1 MYTLE
6 QIKRIADDIKADDE
20 WVNDSHSS
28 AEHKGVKE
36 GLDMLIRH
44 LEEVSVSSKT
54 QMPVWWE
61 DAEKEI
67 KDGYWWVKLADI
79 KFG

>member
-28 AEHKGVKE
+28 AEHKGIKE

-44 LEEVSVSSKT
+44 LEETSVSSKT
-54 QMPVWWE
+54 QWWA
-61 DAEKEI
+61 DAQKEI
-67 KDGYWWVKLADI
+67 RDGYWWVKLSDI

>member
-6 QIKRIADDIKADDE
+6 QIKRIAADIKADDE
-20 WVNDSHSS
+20 WVNDSHTT
-28 AEHKGVKE
+28 AEHKGIKE